1 MTQLQSVQKLP
12 ETETSP
18 NGLFLLL
25 LALLLSIGG
34 WMVLAELDV
43 VSMAE
48 GEVIPSSNVKYV
60 QHLEGG
66 ILGRILVKEG
76 EQVRGQQPLFE
87 LEATASMADV
97 EELGVR
103 LSGLQ
108 VDLFRLEAESSGLQE
123 PSYPQTFV
131 ADYPDLVNHSQ
142 SQFRQRMS
150 RYQSERDAQQEQIR
164 QKEQEISKVKARI
177 ANLRP
182 ELEMIAEQIHISE
195 GLLVDELTNRY
206 NHLTLL
212 REEKSLQGQL
222 AESLAAL
229 EGAESALVEAS
240 EHFEQI
246 RFQFQEKARNQ
257 LEESRREHN
266 ELSKRM
272 KKLEDSLQRTTLRS
286 PVDGVVKTLNIYTVG
301 GVVKAGDVLAEI
313 VPAGDQLIVEAR
325 LLPQDVGYIEV
336 GQSAKVRLSSSDADR
351 LGTLDGK
358 VTFISPDTMIP
369 KEGDPYYR
377 VRVETEQSYFERD
390 DLRYHLLPGMQVT
403 TSIIT
408 GKRTILDYLL
418 SPFLGGMEMAMRER

>member
-1 MTQLQSVQKLP
+1 MSQLQHVQKLP
-12 ETETSP
+12 ESEGSP
-18 NGLFLLL
+18 YGLFLLL
-25 LALLLSIGG
+25 IALLLSMGG

-76 EQVRGQQPLFE
+76 EQVQPQQPLFE

-103 LSGLQ
+103 LSGLK
-108 VDLFRLEAESSGLQE
+108 VDLFRLEAESSGLEE
-123 PSYPQTFV
+123 PDYPQAFV
-131 ADYPDLVNHSQ
+131 ADYPDLVEHSR

-150 RYQSERDAQQEQIR
+150 RYRSERDAQQEQIR
-164 QKEQEISKVKARI
+164 QKGQEISKVEGRI
-177 ANLRP
+177 ENLRP
-182 ELEMIAEQIHISE
+182 ELEMIAEQIRISE

-222 AESLAAL
+222 AENLAAL
-229 EGAESALVEAS
+229 EGAQSALIEAR

-246 RFQFQEKARNQ
+246 RFLFQEEARNQ
-257 LEESRREHN
+257 LEASRREHN

-272 KKLEDSLQRTTLRS
+272 KKLQDSLQRTVLRS
-286 PVDGVVKTLNIYTVG
+286 PVEGVVKTLNIYTVG

-325 LLPQDVGYIEV
+325 LLPQDVGYVEV
-336 GQSAKVRLSSSDADR
+336 GQPAKVRLASSDADR
-351 LGTLDGK
+351 LGTLNGT

-369 KEGDPYYR
+369 KKGDPYYR
-377 VRVETEQSYFERD
+377 VRVETERSYFERD
-390 DLRYHLLPGMQVT
+390 ELRYHLLPGMQVT
-403 TSIIT
+403 TSIVT
-408 GKRTILDYLL
+408 GKRTVLNYLL
-418 SPFLGGMEMAMRER
+418 SPFLGGIDRAMRER